1 MWCYCCCCAAE
12 DGPRRPVVSAAG
24 CAVRTCA
31 VRESVWPLSDV
42 EETPC
47 RVSVCCY
54 ALSARIACVNVW
66 EVEFSQ
72 TKARRQSYV
81 FNILHNL
88 LWSATPSLSA
98 YKPSLS
104 SINEAASGW
113 LGMMWASVCTLTWAF
128 VRCREEVSLL
138 ERNKYKFSPLDLPE
152 ELQALFHG
160 KTLPIIRSDQMSCA
174 TDTTC
179 SCRGTSTAVDL
190 SPLTW
195 ETLAVCF
202 LQNHHTKSCLI
213 YRSQLEN

>member
-1 MWCYCCCCAAE
+1 MTVCDVLFCCAAE

-24 CAVRTCA
+24 CAVRTGA

-42 EETPC
+42 EETPG

-54 ALSARIACVNVW
+54 APTARIVCVNVW

-81 FNILHNL
+81 FNVLHNL

-98 YKPSLS
+98 CKPFEPSLG
-104 SINEAASGW
+104 SISEATGGW
-113 LGMMWASVCTLTWAF
+113 LGVMWASVCTLTRAF

-160 KTLPIIRSDQMSCA
+160 TTLPIIRSDLSDVLRHRYNLFLPRHKHSRRSV
-174 TDTTC
+174 TF
-179 SCRGTSTAVDL
+179 DL
-190 SPLTW
+190 RNP
-195 ETLAVCF
+195 C
-202 LQNHHTKSCLI
+202 CLF
-213 YRSQLEN
+213 RPKPPH

>member
-1 MWCYCCCCAAE
+1 MLFCCAAE

-24 CAVRTCA
+24 CAVWTCA

-42 EETPC
+42 EETPV

-98 YKPSLS
+98 CKPYEPSLS
-104 SINEAASGW
+104 SISDATSGW
-113 LGMMWASVCTLTWAF
+113 LGVMWVSICTLTWAF

-160 KTLPIIRSDQMSCA
+160 KTDPLWSVRRLALQIQLVPVAAQAQPSICHLWLEKLLLFVSSK
-174 TDTTC
+174 TTTL
-179 SCRGTSTAVDL
+179 SHAWSTSL
-190 SPLTW
+190 
-195 ETLAVCF
+195 
-202 LQNHHTKSCLI
+202 N
-213 YRSQLEN
+213 